1 MTRTGYPNLGPNC
14 SSAKTSKGFKEH
26 RYTQKF
32 QKTKKTTEQG
42 SDAGKPPT
50 APASPA
56 TKINY
61 NLLFFSA
68 EDLARRNPKAG
79 YLILGDDI
87 PWEDFYAHMKIKAC
101 DQLFP
106 NQPVVHNNSFDMNFA
121 IARHVP
127 SPLSLAS
134 AADYAHLLTN
144 ASKIKKNPT
153 VKILLTSRTP
163 NLEPGKENIAAAAA
177 PAQDDGHPALKGPAE
192 KKKKSRAPQET
203 DILPANFAINS
214 KIRTLREQQDT
225 HSLGTKGRI
234 FLSGTAILRSGQ
246 QQFMEKPLN
255 ILLFDPVSSHTAVS
269 KSPLLQAHLNA
280 ISKEKALPLPPAA
293 PVVNV
298 VLPNDMFNPYQH
310 LRLLAPA
317 LQITG
322 LIPFTHSTGPRMS
335 MEQFCSIFA
344 LSDDI
349 FRRLDNN
356 KYSGTQAFAHM
367 EASKLRELGFK
378 PGEIVDLKEAVL
390 EWALCKK

>member
-1 MTRTGYPNLGPNC
+1 
-14 SSAKTSKGFKEH
+14 
-26 RYTQKF
+26 
-32 QKTKKTTEQG
+32 
-42 SDAGKPPT
+42 
-50 APASPA
+50 
-56 TKINY
+56 
-61 NLLFFSA
+61 
-68 EDLARRNPKAG
+68 
-79 YLILGDDI
+79 
-87 PWEDFYAHMKIKAC
+87 
-101 DQLFP
+101 
-106 NQPVVHNNSFDMNFA
+106 
-121 IARHVP
+121 
-127 SPLSLAS
+127 
-134 AADYAHLLTN
+134 
-144 ASKIKKNPT
+144 
-153 VKILLTSRTP
+153 
-163 NLEPGKENIAAAAA
+163 
-177 PAQDDGHPALKGPAE
+177 
-192 KKKKSRAPQET
+192 
-203 DILPANFAINS
+203 
-214 KIRTLREQQDT
+214 
-225 HSLGTKGRI
+225 
-234 FLSGTAILRSGQ
+234 
-246 QQFMEKPLN
+246 MEKPLN

-298 VLPNDMFNPYQH
+298 ILPNDMFNPYQH

-390 EWALCKK
+390 EWASCKK